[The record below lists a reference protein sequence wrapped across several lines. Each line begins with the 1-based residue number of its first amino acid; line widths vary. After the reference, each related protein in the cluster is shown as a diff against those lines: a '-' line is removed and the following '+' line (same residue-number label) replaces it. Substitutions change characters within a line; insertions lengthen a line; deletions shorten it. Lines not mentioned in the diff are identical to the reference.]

1 MSKKLIVSADDFGF
15 SKGYNYGAVN
25 AYREGIVT
33 VLSLMSNMEAAIHG
47 VELAK
52 KEVPEANLVVHTNF
66 VQGKPVSN
74 PDLIPSLVDKNGEFY
89 RSYKWK
95 REDE

>member
-1 MSKKLIVSADDFGF
+1 
-15 SKGYNYGAVN
+15 
-25 AYREGIVT
+25 
-33 VLSLMSNMEAAIHG
+33 MSNMEAAAHG

-52 KEVPEANLVVHTNF
+52 KVVPEANLVVHTNF
-66 VQGKPVSN
+66 VQGKPVCN

-95 REDE
+95 GEDE